1 MSDCDTDDARAA
13 HFRLEEAVSRLT
25 EKERECLSRW
35 LQHATAKEIALDLGI
50 THHAVEK
57 RLKSARQRLGVSTS
71 LEAARLVE
79 QIEGYDRAVSGSPE
93 LSPGGEPSDTLG
105 HAATRP
111 ETPGL
116 SRRRAMVSGV
126 ILMSLLLTILA
137 FSMVE
142 EPTLPATTHPKENA
156 SNVTD
161 SAKKER
167 MTRLFE
173 SAYSQ
178 LFESASS
185 QTSFAA
191 RTFATLDLD
200 SSGFIEKPELDGV
213 KFNVRISDSSSTA
226 DETVSSPLVA
236 DADTDRDGRISAS
249 EYRDWLE
256 SLTRFE
262 H

>member
-142 EPTLPATTHPKENA
+142 EPTLPTTTHPKENA

-185 QTSFAA
+185 RKSFAA

-200 SSGFIEKPELDGV
+200 SSGFIESAEISGMT
-213 KFNVRISDSSSTA
+213 FTIRTSDSSSPA
-226 DETVSSPLVA
+226 DENIRTPSLSS
-236 DADTDRDGRISAS
+236 ADTDADSRISS
-249 EYRDWLE
+249 EEYARWFE
-256 SLTRFE
+256 SLLPSKP
-262 H
+262 